1 MSLLF
6 LIVAC
11 KPLTNLVRQMWFLP
25 ECHPNDYSECESNWV
40 RGGATAK
47 TQGSL
52 DNLRS
57 ERMRAFASF
66 KRPPTPPERAIS
78 DGSTEERSDSA
89 LVQ

>member
-52 DNLRS
+52 DNPRS